1 MISLLARTR
10 WMVLLAWCCGLNSV
24 ALLARPVTGE
34 PATDDA
40 VVASSKSVETT
51 TGSKTGLFFPSPL
64 PAEMPFRG
72 DAELFSSATRATG
85 SVVLL
90 VGFILIGSFLLK
102 RYWPGRFGAV
112 AGARHIEVL
121 ETVALGERQSLT
133 LVQVGQSRL
142 LLARTAGSITLL
154 DRTELTT
161 EVVADPEMEAPV
173 ERLERNENELAAA
186 ALTGAAGRFRSV
198 EIGLKARLAS
208 LKKALGRVSPKRERP
223 LSIPAAPG
231 PSFEQVMRAELS
243 GTASSSART
252 GSAARSRLS
261 EIRNRLQAE

>member
-1 MISLLARTR
+1 MTSILTTTR
-10 WMVLLAWCCGLNSV
+10 WVVLFAWCLGVNCI
-24 ALLARPVTGE
+24 ALTARPVSGE
-34 PATDDA
+34 VATDDA
-40 VVASSKSVETT
+40 VLASSKSVDTT
-51 TGSKTGLFFPSPL
+51 AGPKLGLTFPSAL

-112 AGARHIEVL
+112 AGQRHIEVL
-121 ETVALGERQSLT
+121 ETVALGERQNLT

-154 DRTELTT
+154 SRTEHVP
-161 EVVADPEMEAPV
+161 EAVVDGETDAPEDEGN
-173 ERLERNENELAAA
+173 RNDLPAAA
-186 ALTGAAGRFRSV
+186 TG
-198 EIGLKARLAS
+198 IGGIFNPIQAKLKTGLARLKA
-208 LKKALGRVSPKRERP
+208 ALRSFPPKP
-223 LSIPAAPG
+223 SIPAVKA
-231 PSFEQVMRAELS
+231 PSFEQVMHAELGAAALPPAS
-243 GTASSSART
+243 TASS
-252 GSAARSRLS
+252 ARSRLS